1 VLQGVLARA
10 VIVLD
15 EKGAITHT
23 ELVGEI
29 ANEPNYQAAI
39 RALG

>member
-1 VLQGVLARA
+1 
-10 VIVLD
+10 VLD
-15 EKGAITHT
+15 EKGTVTHT